1 MATSLYGTVKKIGSS
16 YFTFDQ
22 IYNNRK
28 AMEDAMATDGI
39 YHGRYVLVS
48 YGDAYAT
55 NNLQANSSI
64 IIDIP
69 ATDNTESVHNEYTT
83 NLNEDWVRN
92 YNIDLQYY
100 NNVYDKTVWQKI
112 FDGATEKYIMIASLL
127 ARAPGLTINEDYY
140 SFNLDDDANG
150 RDYYIKASSEG
161 TVVTKK
167 AIATYPIPKWQETL
181 SNDLIYHLDMP
192 MPLHINLGN
201 FNYAAEGFNPIYHTN
216 LTPSTNNDNYIRWE
230 HILKANSS
238 NEVIAADFN
247 FNIPRLGE
255 TISDAYDALYGVP
268 LDENDEITNGTRPF
282 VTEADAGNLK
292 EATQEALSQTDYKG
306 LLYILSHI
314 GLRASDGHYLLSSDW
329 SVPVHEFGHIDNK
342 PEIINNISV
351 ATSGA
356 NIGLWTL
363 TVEQQS

>member
-1 MATSLYGTVKKIGSS
+1 MV
-16 YFTFDQ
+16 
-22 IYNNRK
+22 
-28 AMEDAMATDGI
+28 
-39 YHGRYVLVS
+39 
-48 YGDAYAT
+48 
-55 NNLQANSSI
+55 
-64 IIDIP
+64 
-69 ATDNTESVHNEYTT
+69 
-83 NLNEDWVRN
+83 
-92 YNIDLQYY
+92 
-100 NNVYDKTVWQKI
+100 
-112 FDGATEKYIMIASLL
+112 ASLL

-140 SFNLDDDANG
+140 SFNLDDDVNG
-150 RDYYIKASSEG
+150 KDYYIKASPEG

-201 FNYAAEGFNPIYHTN
+201 FNYAAAGFNPIYHTN
-216 LTPSTNNDNYIRWE
+216 LTPSTNNDNFIRWE

-268 LDENDEITNGTRPF
+268 LNENDEITNGTRPF
-282 VTEADAGNLK
+282 VAEADAGNLK

-329 SVPVHEFGHIDNK
+329 NVPVHEFGHIDNK